1 MYSLKVI
8 HKFTV
13 LQFRDT
19 LYKGNYLYYV
29 HITSILFIFL
39 FFLEIEDVV
48 KGVLF
53 LLSDDAAM
61 ITGAQ
66 LPIDGGYTIQ

>member
-29 HITSILFIFL
+29 HITSILFIY
-39 FFLEIEDVV
+39 LEIEDVV

>member
-19 LYKGNYLYYV
+19 LYKGNYLYYA
-29 HITSILFIFL
+29 HITSILFIY
-39 FFLEIEDVV
+39 LEIEDVV